1 MAEIVDLPYASTKV
15 RFMVICAKDY
25 AVKLSSL
32 GICSSVAEAL
42 WLRCDRVPVT
52 FLLRCCC
59 IAVVQCR
66 RRVVGIFLYG
76 IVEKTLGGIWR
87 CSTPKKASEEGI
99 FARKGGLYAIYLHK
113 DFAAVQINCTFA
125 ADFTN

>member
-1 MAEIVDLPYASTKV
+1 MAEIWDLPYASTKV

-32 GICSSVAEAL
+32 GICSSVMAAL
-42 WLRCDRVPVT
+42 
-52 FLLRCCC
+52 LLRCC
-59 IAVVQCR
+59 AVQEACCWNIPLW
-66 RRVVGIFLYG
+66 GGL
-76 IVEKTLGGIWR
+76 KKLLGGIW
-87 CSTPKKASEEGI
+87 CCPTPKKASVEDI

-113 DFAAVQINCTFA
+113 DFVAVQINCTFA

>member
-42 WLRCDRVPVT
+42 WLRCDRVPVA
-52 FLLRCCC
+52 FLLH
-59 IAVVQCR
+59 
-66 RRVVGIFLYG
+66 
-76 IVEKTLGGIWR
+76 
-87 CSTPKKASEEGI
+87 CSC
-99 FARKGGLYAIYLHK
+99 
-113 DFAAVQINCTFA
+113 AVQEVCCWNIPLWG
-125 ADFTN
+125 

>member
-1 MAEIVDLPYASTKV
+1 MLEYS
-15 RFMVICAKDY
+15 FM
-25 AVKLSSL
+25 
-32 GICSSVAEAL
+32 GQ
-42 WLRCDRVPVT
+42 
-52 FLLRCCC
+52 F
-59 IAVVQCR
+59 
-66 RRVVGIFLYG
+66 
-76 IVEKTLGGIWR
+76 EKALGGIWR

>member
-1 MAEIVDLPYASTKV
+1 MPLN
-15 RFMVICAKDY
+15 
-25 AVKLSSL
+25 
-32 GICSSVAEAL
+32 
-42 WLRCDRVPVT
+42 
-52 FLLRCCC
+52 FLLWAFVVALRKRYGCVVTRCCC
-59 IAVVQCR
+59 VAVALQLCS
-66 RRVVGIFLYG
+66 VGGVLLEYSFMG
-76 IVEKTLGGIWR
+76 QFEKALGGIWR

>member
-1 MAEIVDLPYASTKV
+1 MAEIGDLPYASTKV

-32 GICSSVAEAL
+32 GICSSVMAAL
-42 WLRCDRVPVT
+42 
-52 FLLRCCC
+52 LLRCC
-59 IAVVQCR
+59 VVQEACCWNIPLW
-66 RRVVGIFLYG
+66 GGL
-76 IVEKTLGGIWR
+76 KKLLGGIWCR
-87 CSTPKKASEEGI
+87 TTPKKASVEDI
-99 FARKGGLYAIYLHK
+99 FARKGELYAIYLHK

>member
-32 GICSSVAEAL
+32 GICRSVAEAL
-42 WLRCDRVPVT
+42 WLRCDRVPVALLLHCSCAVQQACCWNNPLWGSLKI
-52 FLLRCCC
+52 LLR
-59 IAVVQCR
+59 
-66 RRVVGIFLYG
+66 G
-76 IVEKTLGGIWR
+76 TWR

>member
-1 MAEIVDLPYASTKV
+1 MPLN
-15 RFMVICAKDY
+15 
-25 AVKLSSL
+25 
-32 GICSSVAEAL
+32 
-42 WLRCDRVPVT
+42 
-52 FLLRCCC
+52 FLLWVFVVALRKRYGCVVTALLLHCSCAVQEACCWN
-59 IAVVQCR
+59 IPYMRQ
-66 RRVVGIFLYG
+66 F
-76 IVEKTLGGIWR
+76 EKTLGGIWR

>member
-42 WLRCDRVPVT
+42 WLRCGRVPVAL
-52 FLLRCCC
+52 LLRG
-59 IAVVQCR
+59 
-66 RRVVGIFLYG
+66 VGGVLLEYSFMG
-76 IVEKTLGGIWR
+76 
-87 CSTPKKASEEGI
+87 
-99 FARKGGLYAIYLHK
+99 
-113 DFAAVQINCTFA
+113 
-125 ADFTN
+125 

>member
-1 MAEIVDLPYASTKV
+1 MQVQKYD
-15 RFMVICAKDY
+15 
-25 AVKLSSL
+25 
-32 GICSSVAEAL
+32 L
-42 WLRCDRVPVT
+42 WLYVPRIMPLNFLLWAFVVALRKRYGCVVT
-52 FLLRCCC
+52 AFLLRCCC
-59 IAVVQCR
+59 IAVVRCR

-76 IVEKTLGGIWR
+76 IVEKTLGGTWR